1 MLSRETEILALPPCL
16 ARHPRLEHGPTAGE
30 SPVVAPGEVAE
41 WSNAPHSKCGIG
53 ASLSGVRIP
62 PSPPYRPKSS
72 DFSALPEVGYLTAH
86 IPAHTCDRTANELLG
101 RALQSAAVLLAVRF
115 GFNTGLDRRTHP
127 CLVRAIVCQRVG
139 SQSLDKFE
147 CCNRACPQFGRQYPG
162 WIDLR
167 RGRRRREV
175 RRFNSVETI
184 FGRCI
189 ARPGHECRQVFRGSP
204 TRIALRAILE
214 GGRGLDGGRG
224 AMANEPRPARP
235 AAKKRRR
242 PSTTS
247 SKSRTGIGVT
257 RSRSIRSVIR
267 SIP

>member
-101 RALQSAAVLLAVRF
+101 HEDAPQTLDWRLERCPNVVCDFGRTRSVRCRAAISSRSRTTATLLLRGDRGKRQSDISCSNDVGLSRKLRPGRDTHGRFGAIACQGSAAA
-115 GFNTGLDRRTHP
+115 GY
-127 CLVRAIVCQRVG
+127 AI
-139 SQSLDKFE
+139 
-147 CCNRACPQFGRQYPG
+147 AIIGR
-162 WIDLR
+162 
-167 RGRRRREV
+167 
-175 RRFNSVETI
+175 
-184 FGRCI
+184 
-189 ARPGHECRQVFRGSP
+189 
-204 TRIALRAILE
+204 
-214 GGRGLDGGRG
+214 
-224 AMANEPRPARP
+224 
-235 AAKKRRR
+235 
-242 PSTTS
+242 
-247 SKSRTGIGVT
+247 
-257 RSRSIRSVIR
+257 
-267 SIP
+267 